1 ETCLGTCAR
10 GFLVALAMA
19 ASCGVAWVPAS
30 AVIGSPPIWAGS
42 VVPGPGPFDPPIL
55 VRVRGIVVS
64 EVNEPAL
71 LIPDV
76 LPVHDHGV
84 TGRDGDAPRSASS
97 RKHLAVTV
105 RRSRRVSRVLP
116 LHGARGEAADVLVYE
131 EGVDQSDRHR
141 AEERA
146 RHERPPEVDVTL
158 HELGDDADRDRLD
171 V

>member
-1 ETCLGTCAR
+1 MAALKRPIALVPWTWARTCVLETCLGTCAR

-71 LIPDV
+71 LIPAV
-76 LPVHDHGV
+76 LPFHVHGV
-84 TGRDGDAPRSASS
+84 TGPAGAAPAITKVVIDRQILVELPRSQEEA
-97 RKHLAVTV
+97 
-105 RRSRRVSRVLP
+105 RVVPR
-116 LHGARGEAADVLVYE
+116 GAG
-131 EGVDQSDRHR
+131 
-141 AEERA
+141 
-146 RHERPPEVDVTL
+146 
-158 HELGDDADRDRLD
+158 
-171 V
+171 